1 VYKEVLIFAMNA
13 ILMRKYAKQK
23 QVFDEMLTGLF
34 LSRLALL
41 PLAFQLNLCKEE
53 LIYLESREVLEDILE
68 SAYRNPVLFIN
79 SVQQYFAVEFT
90 AEFLRV
96 CRQDKLLLLSR
107 SQPVTTNDLK
117 AVNLKP
123 LSYYSIKELGFFILA
138 RSITSRTKGLTPLKQ
153 TKTKTKEDLI
163 KSSFQ
168 RPP

>member
-68 SAYRNPVLFIN
+68 SAYRNPVL
-79 SVQQYFAVEFT
+79 EFT